1 MATKVF
7 SNKKDVIYVGRRQA
21 EGLVETLSES
31 SQRFGSPQAFLVAAG
46 LIAFAFAGFLRA
58 PALETGSPAPIRQGG
73 LDLASEPG
81 WSSSAFR
88 SHMWWLVENVG
99 PVHVSRVGF
108 QNGQVGLLSMPAGGL
123 GGLSAAGFSRDFS
136 EPPIDFRP
144 IGQDDY
150 QYLMALNKA
159 IPEAIILCR
168 TEQNGPQQK
177 CPVRVIWDTLPGN
190 DEQLNFVGVRL
201 SEDEMALMEFG
212 LLTEFLATG

>member
-1 MATKVF
+1 M
-7 SNKKDVIYVGRRQA
+7 G
-21 EGLVETLSES
+21 ETLSENFK
-31 SQRFGSPQAFLVAAG
+31 RFSSPQALLVAVG
-46 LIAFAFAGFLRA
+46 LIAFAFAGFIRA

-88 SHMWWLVENVG
+88 SHMWWLVEKVG

-108 QNGQVGLLSMPAGGL
+108 QNGQVGLLSEPAGGV

-144 IGQDDY
+144 IGEDEY
-150 QYLMALNKA
+150 QNLMALNKA

-168 TEQNGPQQK
+168 TEPGGPQQK
-177 CPVRVIWDTLPGN
+177 CPIRVIWNTLPGN
-190 DEQLNFVGVRL
+190 GEQLNFVGVRL
-201 SEDEMALMEFG
+201 SEDEMALVELG
-212 LLTEFLATG
+212 LLTEFLRTG